1 MFSAKKGSLRE
12 KPGSWR
18 RGSWRRG
25 SSASKPRDRF
35 KPRLSMR
42 VWLTALFVLV
52 TALAA
57 VTAYGIVRPILEET
71 LNRAS
76 EAAFRQVG
84 EQFANE
90 LRRADNQIPMPRI
103 KSFATTR
110 GLQWGIVRAKDG
122 KPLDGNLEE
131 WNNGV
136 VKAAVEQGV
145 PKEKSEPI
153 ETGEGKGQIQAT

>member
-1 MFSAKKGSLRE
+1 MFSARKRSSKRKPKLGSWRKGSLPS
-12 KPGSWR
+12 KL
-18 RGSWRRG
+18 RGG
-25 SSASKPRDRF
+25 F

-84 EQFANE
+84 EQFENE
-90 LRRADNQIPMPRI
+90 LRRSDNQIPMARI
-103 KSFATTR
+103 KAFATTR
-110 GLQWGIVRAKDG
+110 GLQWGIVQAKRDR
-122 KPLDGNLEE
+122 
-131 WNNGV
+131 
-136 VKAAVEQGV
+136 
-145 PKEKSEPI
+145 KSV
-153 ETGEGKGQIQAT
+153 A